1 MRQKEKK
8 KQAYLSIWCHEV
20 KSSHMKSESFCLCKL
35 ANAGSHAY
43 EVLPCN
49 ICRLSHDLLAARK

>member
-1 MRQKEKK
+1 MKQKEKN
-8 KQAYLSIWCHEV
+8 QAYLSIWCHEV

-49 ICRLSHDLLAARK
+49 ICCLSHDLLAARK

>member
-1 MRQKEKK
+1 MKQKEKH
-8 KQAYLSIWCHEV
+8 QAYLSIRCHKV

-43 EVLPCN
+43 EVLSCN
-49 ICRLSHDLLAARK
+49 ICCLSHDLLTATK